1 MELRV
6 AGLKFVLASLWLVSV
21 ACQVVL
27 YSASPTCTVST
38 SVNSTS
44 MNFSAIGIKLIIV
57 EFVIRKFVQV
67 EFSLCTTLLVQIS
80 HSTIFSRSQKS
91 Y

>member
-6 AGLKFVLASLWLVSV
+6 ARLKFVLASLWLVSV

-44 MNFSAIGIKLIIV
+44 MNFSAIGI
-57 EFVIRKFVQV
+57 
-67 EFSLCTTLLVQIS
+67 TA
-80 HSTIFSRSQKS
+80 
-91 Y
+91 